1 MEIIVLIAILVAGV
15 AVYYNTRTK
24 PTKTSEE
31 APYKLEP
38 KTTKVDGI
46 GHESTTVQPVVSNV
60 LDVNKDG
67 KVNVQDAIAVIDK
80 TIEAAKVVKEK
91 TKAAAKKA
99 TAKKAPA
106 KTKKSK

>member
-1 MEIIVLIAILVAGV
+1 MEIIVLIAILIAGV

-24 PTKTSEE
+24 PTKPSNE
-31 APYKLEP
+31 APYKVEAP
-38 KTTKVDGI
+38 
-46 GHESTTVQPVVSNV
+46 SV

-67 KVNVQDAIAVIDK
+67 EVNVQDAIAVIDK
-80 TIEAAKVVKEK
+80 TVAAAKVVKEK

-106 KTKKSK
+106 KKTAKKQ

>member
-1 MEIIVLIAILVAGV
+1 MEIIILIAILVAGV

-24 PTKTSEE
+24 PTKVSEE
-31 APYKLEP
+31 A
-38 KTTKVDGI
+38 
-46 GHESTTVQPVVSNV
+46 QPQVAAPSV
-60 LDVNKDG
+60 LDVNHDG
-67 KVNVQDAIAVIDK
+67 KVNVEDAIAVIDK

>member
-15 AVYYNTRTK
+15 AVYYYNTRTNPIK
-24 PTKTSEE
+24 PANE
-31 APYKLEP
+31 APYKVEAP
-38 KTTKVDGI
+38 
-46 GHESTTVQPVVSNV
+46 SV

-67 KVNVQDAIAVIDK
+67 EVNAQDAIAVIDK
-80 TIEAAKVVKEK
+80 TIAAAKVVKEK

-106 KTKKSK
+106 KKTTKKK